1 MADKGPHS
9 QGYGLSSSH
18 VQKWE
23 LDHKEGRVPKNW
35 SFQTVVLEKILESPL
50 DSKEIKPVNPKGN
63 QPWILIGMTDAE
75 VEAPILW
82 PPDANNQLI
91 GKDPDDGKD
100 WRQKKRETEDEMV
113 GWHHWVNG
121 HELGQTLGED
131 EGLGAWHT
139 ALHGV
144 TKSQTR
150 LATEQQQ
157 QVVGAPPNNS
167 LHNTLP
173 GFQGQQWMPETT
185 DGTKPYI
192 YLYSSLPCTC
202 ISRINFSSWIGT
214 IKD

>member
-1 MADKGPHS
+1 MHWRIDAFKLWCWRR
-9 QGYGLSSSH
+9 LS
-18 VQKWE
+18 
-23 LDHKEGRVPKNW
+23 RVPWTARRSNQSILKEINTEYLLECLMLKLKLQY
-35 SFQTVVLEKILESPL
+35 FGHQMQTTNSLEKALIMGKI
-50 DSKEIKPVNPKGN
+50 DSRRRG
-63 QPWILIGMTDAE
+63 
-75 VEAPILW
+75 
-82 PPDANNQLI
+82 
-91 GKDPDDGKD
+91 
-100 WRQKKRETEDEMV
+100 RQRMSD

-121 HELGQTLGED
+121 HELGQTLGEG
-131 EGLGAWHT
+131 EGRGAWHT

-157 QVVGAPPNNS
+157 VVGTPPNNS

-173 GFQGQQWMPETT
+173 GFQGQHWMPKTT
-185 DGTKPYI
+185 DGTKPYT